1 MLETVDFNQKKLPK
15 AAYKQEWDELIE
27 KLVVLQQQAHNA
39 GVGLVVLFEGW
50 NGAGKGSRISD
61 LMYNLD
67 ARSTGVYV
75 GLDLDADKAREFAGR
90 EWGVTGYYPIMQDFW
105 KALGERNSITFYDRG
120 WYSAVIQSMMYSAP
134 AKLLLPKEEERHYL
148 DSIHDFER
156 QLTADGYIVV
166 KFFVHMTKEAQVKR
180 LRSLHDDPATR
191 WRVTD
196 RKLHSHHG
204 YEAAYELY
212 DRLLE
217 RSDYPFAPWVLLNGE
232 DKRRSNLTIARTLVE
247 ALEQGLRQK
256 EANDALRGAF
266 SAHQAELEAQFN
278 LEDLEGVG
286 DGAAPGRGML
296 SGARLARAKAQA
308 ETAHDLAPRESRF
321 AIVEDYPQ
329 VDFIDHSLAA
339 DPETYKQTLRAL
351 QARLFRLE
359 NIMFQRRVPLILM
372 YEGWDAAGKGGNI
385 KRVAQALDARAYN
398 IFPSPAPTKPEL
410 NHPFLWRYW
419 TRLPKAGHVGMYD
432 RSWYGRVLVERVE
445 GFATPEEWS
454 RAYDEINEFEHD
466 LVDWGAILLKFW
478 VDVSPEEQLRRQ
490 AVEDHRGRLA
500 QPGEVSAV
508 QGGHR
513 RHVPPDEHH
522 LRPLD
527 RVGVRRQ
534 EVRPP
539 EGPAHHRGRPG
550 AAPRRR
556 GAVGRPPICLAGGS
570 LTRRDAPLFAG
581 CGVPYEKRAVAFGWL
596 IPPTALAVGR
606 FGVFLAKTGSSRY
619 YEPNISK
626 ETGRVGARAPWHRRS
641 PVCRCSDLKC
651 PWRLFGSWWPSSCWS
666 SWCSSPRASW
676 TR

>member
-1 MLETVDFNQKKLPK
+1 MLETIDFNQKKLPK
-15 AAYKQEWDELIE
+15 AAYKQEWDALIE
-27 KLVVLQQQAHNA
+27 RLVVLQQQAHNA

-75 GLDLDADKAREFAGR
+75 GLDLDPDAREFAGR

-120 WYSAVIQSMMYSAP
+120 WYSAVIQHMLYNAP

-148 DSIHDFER
+148 DSIYDFER

-196 RKLHSHHG
+196 KKLHSHHG

-232 DKRRSNLTIARTLVE
+232 DKRRTNLTIARTLVE

-266 SAHQAELEAQFN
+266 SAHQAEMEAQFN
-278 LEDLEGVG
+278 LEALGLTDGVG
-286 DGAAPGRGML
+286 APGRGML
-296 SGARLARAKAQA
+296 SGMRLARARAQA
-308 ETAHDLAPRESRF
+308 EAARELAPRQSRF

-329 VDFIDHSLAA
+329 VDLIDHSLAI
-339 DPETYKQTLRAL
+339 DPESYKKTLRAL

-359 NIMFQRRVPLILM
+359 NIMFQKRVPLILM

-478 VDVSPEEQLRRQ
+478 VDVSPEEQLRRFQ
-490 AVEDHRGRLA
+490 DRERDPAKQWKITEDDWRNREKYPQYKAAINDMFRLTSTTFA
-500 QPGEVSAV
+500 PWIVLESDDKRYARIKALRIIVSALEDRLGV
-508 QGGHR
+508 
-513 RHVPPDEHH
+513 EH
-522 LRPLD
+522 
-527 RVGVRRQ
+527 
-534 EVRPP
+534 
-539 EGPAHHRGRPG
+539 
-550 AAPRRR
+550 
-556 GAVGRPPICLAGGS
+556 
-570 LTRRDAPLFAG
+570 
-581 CGVPYEKRAVAFGWL
+581 FG
-596 IPPTALAVGR
+596 
-606 FGVFLAKTGSSRY
+606 
-619 YEPNISK
+619 
-626 ETGRVGARAPWHRRS
+626 
-641 PVCRCSDLKC
+641 
-651 PWRLFGSWWPSSCWS
+651 
-666 SWCSSPRASW
+666 
-676 TR
+676 